1 MREQRLGMRDRQYRQ
16 GMMEETKSKWLWSV
30 RREEQRQKWERRR
43 KRKENF
49 FKIFLIVLT
58 QHNIYIYIYI
68 LAIFG
73 CTL

>member
-43 KRKENF
+43 KRKEIF
-49 FKIFLIVLT
+49 LKIFLIVLT
-58 QHNIYIYIYI
+58 QHNIYI

>member
-30 RREEQRQKWERRR
+30 RREEQRQKWKRRR

-49 FKIFLIVLT
+49 LKKIIKIFLIVLT
-58 QHNIYIYIYI
+58 QHFIYIY
-68 LAIFG
+68 
-73 CTL
+73 

>member
-43 KRKENF
+43 KRKEIF

-58 QHNIYIYIYI
+58 QHNIYI